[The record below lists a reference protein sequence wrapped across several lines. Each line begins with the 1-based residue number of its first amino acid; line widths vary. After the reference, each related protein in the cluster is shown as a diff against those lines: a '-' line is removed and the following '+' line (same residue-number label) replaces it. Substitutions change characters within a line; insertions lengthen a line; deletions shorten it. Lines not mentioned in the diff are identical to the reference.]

1 MADRDQNASS
11 GGRQVQRSQ
20 QSAQKGAAQQG
31 SARQNSNQQAQ
42 SGIGASQRQDRS
54 SRDENQSE
62 RPSAGTAD
70 VERTPGSSHSQERG
84 GNSEESLVQEST
96 GAFKERP

>member
-1 MADRDQNASS
+1 MTDHDQKPSS
-11 GGRQVQRSQ
+11 GGQQVQQSQ
-20 QSAQKGAAQQG
+20 QSAQQGAAQQG
-31 SARQNSNQQAQ
+31 STREHGNQQTQ
-42 SGIGASQRQDRS
+42 SGIGASQRQDRG
-54 SRDENQSE
+54 SRDEKPSE

-70 VERTPGSSHSQERG
+70 VERRPGSSQERG